1 MSTPQQRELA
11 AYVLEYGKRLAPD
24 RFPQPSAEV
33 VDAWGDVLATVSL
46 PPQVW
51 PDAVRLWALELA
63 GPRMV
68 TPRDLKQA
76 AFAVRDRWESDP
88 VRKRQL
94 DAHRERLREE
104 RDAQLAA
111 GTFGQIRSYKPLE
124 AGGPGEVDTAG
135 IVERI
140 KRGLRGGTSSS

>member
-51 PDAVRLWALELA
+51 PDAVKLWALELA

-68 TPRDLKQA
+68 TPRDLKRA
-76 AFAVRDRWESDP
+76 AYVVRDRWESDP
-88 VRKRQL
+88 VRKCELREYRQQRQELRDRQL
-94 DAHRERLREE
+94 AE
-104 RDAQLAA
+104 
-111 GTFGQIRSYKPLE
+111 GTFGQARGYKPLRLE
-124 AGGPGEVDTAG
+124 GVGDVDVDG
-135 IVERI
+135 IVKRI
-140 KRGLRGGTSSS
+140 KRGLRGD

>member
-51 PDAVRLWALELA
+51 PLSLI
-63 GPRMV
+63 
-68 TPRDLKQA
+68 
-76 AFAVRDRWESDP
+76 
-88 VRKRQL
+88 
-94 DAHRERLREE
+94 H
-104 RDAQLAA
+104 
-111 GTFGQIRSYKPLE
+111 I
-124 AGGPGEVDTAG
+124 
-135 IVERI
+135 
-140 KRGLRGGTSSS
+140 